1 MGYNLDIRH
10 IMEKTLEI
18 LEIIKHRWQTLVTVV
33 SLAMVFVGIIGL
45 VSLAAAES
53 KKGALPV
60 LTTVKLEKKQYFQ
73 QMVLTFEG
81 RPRFSM
87 QKYKG
92 RFYLKLRNIDND
104 LLPTAAAPT
113 SRLSQL
119 PTKVVKDKLG
129 TLTSIVVD
137 VKGDFRT
144 EMSAYDKPGT
154 LFRIVIEFYSV
165 NGTAVAAAG
174 PAQDKDATVLA
185 KKKVVKSGKKTAK
198 SRDFWEREQGELEKV
213 EKPEKRRKKKVVKA
227 VKKTIRKKSRA
238 ARVKKVEKIERVG
251 YGDKSAGVAA
261 FNDGW
266 RWEYRKK
273 VVSAISNM
281 QSDIYREALRAL
293 GEKLGLEDLDEP
305 VQLVAE
311 LTALAADYELVDE
324 KGKAEVLKGI
334 IPFFQGNGDTEAMDG
349 LLRKYAYTGFTRLGR
364 FVEGAYY
371 EQKGFMPEAL
381 AYYNMTVVGRE
392 DEDIPDPFT
401 NAIIAEAN
409 FRMGVV
415 YFMDYRMEKAAS
427 HFKRASLQGSRSA
440 RKWLA
445 NTLLVRGLTKDA
457 ARIYSEIE
465 PDDPV
470 TKMSLADISVL
481 EGDYDTAREYY
492 DALSEEFSGDALV
505 SAYFMIRVA
514 DTYQIEGRM
523 DDANR
528 RYKIARDNLAGE
540 GRAMASL
547 AMAEILIG
555 SDDHE
560 AYRDALRYYGTVAE
574 GNYIGTEEAYLM
586 SARLHMQLGQDSTA
600 IALLDK
606 MGRLF
611 PLGELRFDAD
621 RARGEITLRWLDKLA
636 STGDDEGFVKVF
648 LTYEPYIPFGKK
660 SGAYIQAGRAFL
672 RLGFTTDAVKVLNSL
687 VKMGEGEHF
696 EEAMILLV
704 KGYLAQEDIES
715 ADRLAM
721 FFQATFPKTKF
732 KDSFAKLLIEINYRK
747 GQYKKVVDTAVVK
760 RRADWDNSEEMMV
773 VASSFFRLGNY
784 KKAEE
789 RYRRAAELLAE
800 AQLNKKLADACMGV
814 AESSFMQGRY
824 QESIKFYRCAA
835 ELSKSE
841 DKDGSSID
849 VSWAT
854 YRLAESNFKIGKSL
868 EGREA
873 LESLKRTDSKM
884 AEWGKYL
891 FAENGK

>member
-1 MGYNLDIRH
+1 
-10 IMEKTLEI
+10 MERTSGIFEV
-18 LEIIKHRWQTLVTVV
+18 IKQRWQILVSIA
-33 SLAMVFVGIIGL
+33 SLAMVFVGLIGL
-45 VSLAAAES
+45 INLATAES

-60 LTTVKLEKKQYFQ
+60 LTTVKFEEKKNFNQ
-73 QMVLTFEG
+73 LELIFEG

-92 RFYLKLRNIDND
+92 RFYLKLRNINNE
-104 LLPTAAAPT
+104 LLPPAAAPT

-119 PTKVVKDKLG
+119 PTKIVKDRLG
-129 TLTSIVVD
+129 TLTSIVVG
-137 VKGDFRT
+137 VNGDFRT
-144 EMSAYDKPGT
+144 EMSAYEKPGT
-154 LFRIVIEFYSV
+154 PFRIVIEFYPARERASV
-165 NGTAVAAAG
+165 AVK
-174 PAQDKDATVLA
+174 PQLDKDVAGIE
-185 KKKVVKSGKKTAK
+185 KKKVVKSKKVKTKKKTARV
-198 SRDFWEREQGELEKV
+198 RDFWEQERESLDKDK
-213 EKPEKRRKKKVVKA
+213 KPGKPVKKKVA
-227 VKKTIRKKSRA
+227 KKSAGKTTHKRA
-238 ARVKKVEKIERVG
+238 HTAVVKKVKKVRKIERVAS
-251 YGDKSAGVAA
+251 GDENAGVAA
-261 FNDGW
+261 FNNGW

-273 VVSAISNM
+273 VVSAISDT
-281 QSDIYREALRAL
+281 QSGIYSNVLRAL
-293 GEKLGLEDLDEP
+293 GEKLGLEDGTGP
-305 VQLVAE
+305 VQLTAE
-311 LTALAADYELVDE
+311 LTALVADYETGE
-324 KGKAEVLKGI
+324 QSGKAEVLKGI
-334 IPFFQGNGDTEAMDG
+334 IPFFQGSGDVEVMDA

-371 EQKGFMPEAL
+371 EQKGFIPEAL
-381 AYYNMTVVGRE
+381 AYYNMTVVGSE
-392 DEDIPDPFT
+392 DEYLPEPFT

-415 YFMDYRMEKAAS
+415 YFMDYRMDEAAGY
-427 HFKRASLQGSRSA
+427 FKTASQQGNRSA

-445 NTLLVRGLTKDA
+445 NTLLVKGLTKDA
-457 ARIYSEIE
+457 ARIYSEVD

-481 EGDYDTAREYY
+481 EGDYDTARDYY
-492 DALSEEFSGDALV
+492 SALSEEFSGDALV

-514 DTYQIEGRM
+514 DTYQIEGRI
-523 DDANR
+523 DDANL
-528 RYKIARDNLAGE
+528 RYKVARDNLGGE

-555 SDDHE
+555 SDDRE

-586 SARLHMQLGQDSTA
+586 SARLHMQLGDNSMA

-611 PLGELRFDAD
+611 PMGELRFDAD
-621 RARGEITLRWLDKLA
+621 RTRGEITLKWLDKLA
-636 STGDDEGFVKVF
+636 SIGDDEGFAKVF

-660 SGAYIQAGRAFL
+660 SKAYIQAGRAFL
-672 RLGFTTDAVKVLNSL
+672 KLGFTTDAVKVLNSL
-687 VKMGEGEHF
+687 VKMGEGEHL
-696 EEAMILLV
+696 EEAMILLI

-721 FFQATFPKTKF
+721 FFKATFPGTRF
-732 KDSFAKLLIEINYRK
+732 KERYARLLTEINYKK
-747 GQYKKVVDTAVVK
+747 GEYKKVVNSGEVK
-760 RRADWDNSEEMMV
+760 RRADWDNSDEMMV
-773 VASSFFRLGNY
+773 VASSFFRLGKY

-800 AQLNKKLADACMGV
+800 AQKNKKLADACMGV

-824 QESIKFYRCAA
+824 KESIRFYRCAA

-849 VSWAT
+849 SSWAM
-854 YRLAESNFKIGKSL
+854 YRLAESNFRMGKSL
-868 EGREA
+868 EGTEA
-873 LESLKRTDSKM
+873 LDSLERIDRKM